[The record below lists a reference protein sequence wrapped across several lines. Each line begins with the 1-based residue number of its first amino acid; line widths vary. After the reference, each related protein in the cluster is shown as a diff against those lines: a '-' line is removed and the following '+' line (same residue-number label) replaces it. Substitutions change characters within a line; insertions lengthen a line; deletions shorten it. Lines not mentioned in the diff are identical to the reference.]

1 MKMLAA
7 HVSAARAEFELLERD
22 VPEPRLGCVRIKVE
36 ACGVC
41 HSDSFTKEG
50 QIPGLAFPRVPG
62 HEVVGV
68 IDKLGSGVV
77 GWEPGERV
85 GVGWFGGS
93 CHRCDPCRRGR
104 MINCIR
110 LETPGVTYDGGYA
123 EFMVAPVDALARVP
137 DGLASADA
145 APLLCAGVTTFN
157 ALRNSGAS
165 PGDLVAIHGIGGLG
179 HLGIQFSRQFGFRT
193 AAIGRG
199 GDKQTLALQLG
210 AHYYLDSDGES
221 VAERLRELGGA
232 KAVIATGPSGK
243 AISDLVDGLTPD
255 GKVVVIAI
263 PSDPL
268 TLTAMQMLSGRS
280 VSGWSSGTSIDS
292 EDTLRFAALSG
303 LRAMIEMFPLAEVRQ
318 AYERMMTGKVRFRAV
333 LTMGR

>member
-145 APLLCAGVTTFN
+145 ARPCFAP
-157 ALRNSGAS
+157 AS
-165 PGDLVAIHGIGGLG
+165 PPSMLCG
-179 HLGIQFSRQFGFRT
+179 T
-193 AAIGRG
+193 AARP
-199 GDKQTLALQLG
+199 LG
-210 AHYYLDSDGES
+210 TSLPFTVSAASAISASSSQDNLVSGQRRS
-221 VAERLRELGGA
+221 AGAGTSRRWRCSLELITIWTPMA
-232 KAVIATGPSGK
+232 KASPS
-243 AISDLVDGLTPD
+243 A
-255 GKVVVIAI
+255 
-263 PSDPL
+263 
-268 TLTAMQMLSGRS
+268 
-280 VSGWSSGTSIDS
+280 
-292 EDTLRFAALSG
+292 
-303 LRAMIEMFPLAEVRQ
+303 
-318 AYERMMTGKVRFRAV
+318 
-333 LTMGR
+333 